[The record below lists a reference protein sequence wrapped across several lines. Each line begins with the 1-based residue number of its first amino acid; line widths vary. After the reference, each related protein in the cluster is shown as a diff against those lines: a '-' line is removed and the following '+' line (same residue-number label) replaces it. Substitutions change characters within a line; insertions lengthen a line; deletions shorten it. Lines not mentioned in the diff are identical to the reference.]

1 MKNRKVWVA
10 LCLAAALAA
19 TTGCGS
25 KSKDSSDAASTSSSS
40 AQSTSSASSTDSTSS
55 SSEEDTTPLVE
66 GDFEL
71 EDCITLC
78 DYKGLKLT
86 REVEAVT
93 DEDVEDYV
101 TSQMDAE
108 VVSDASA
115 VVEDGDTVNIDYEG
129 TKDGVAFDGGTA
141 TGYDL
146 VIGSDSFI
154 DGFEDGLIGMKAGE
168 SRDLDLTF
176 PEDYSAEDLAGQ
188 AVVFHVTVN
197 TISRVPD
204 LTDDWVLANTDGEF
218 TTAEEYRQNARETL
232 ETNNENTA
240 LQNLRQDAWTQL
252 EENSTFK
259 QLPSSYVEEGETTFE
274 ENVTQEASYYGYELE
289 DYIEAAGLTTEDYE
303 SRKEQYGR
311 SAAKSRL
318 LLDALVKAENIST
331 EDEEYTEALNTL
343 AESYGMD
350 ADSMVE
356 SYGQDTVEQYI
367 LTSLVLD
374 RVISYAEVTDATAE

>member
-1 MKNRKVWVA
+1 MKNRKALLV

-19 TTGCGS
+19 TGCGN
-25 KSKDSSDAASTSSSS
+25 KGKDSSEAT
-40 AQSTSSASSTDSTSS
+40 STSSAESASSASSADSTST
-55 SSEEDTTPLVE
+55 SEEDTTPLVD

-93 DEDVEDYV
+93 DEDVESYI
-101 TSQMDAE
+101 TSMMSPE
-108 VVSDASA
+108 VVTDASA
-115 VVEDGDTVNIDYEG
+115 VVEEGDTVNIDYEG
-129 TKDGVAFDGGTA
+129 TKDGVAFDGGTS

-176 PEDYSAEDLAGQ
+176 PEDYQAEDLAGA

-204 LTDDWVLANTDGEF
+204 LTDAWVVANTDGEY
-218 TTAEEYRQNARETL
+218 TTAEEYRQNARENL

-240 LQNLRQDAWTQL
+240 LQNLRQTVWTQL

-259 QLPSSYVEEGETTFE
+259 QLPSSYVEEGQTEFE
-274 ENVTQEASYYGYELE
+274 NNVTQEASYYGYELE
-289 DYIEAAGLTTEDYE
+289 EYVENAGLTMDEYN
-303 SRKEQYGR
+303 SKKEQYGR
-311 SAAKSRL
+311 SVAKSRL
-318 LLDALVKAENIST
+318 LLDALVQAEKVST
-331 EDEEYTEALNTL
+331 EDQEYKEALDTL
-343 AESYGMD
+343 AESYSMD
-350 ADSMVE
+350 ADTLVDT
-356 SYGQDTVEQYI
+356 YGQDTVEQYI

-374 RVISYAEVTDATAE
+374 RVIGYADVTDATAAE

>member
-1 MKNRKVWVA
+1 MKNRKALLV

-19 TTGCGS
+19 TGCGN
-25 KSKDSSDAASTSSSS
+25 KGKNSSEAT
-40 AQSTSSASSTDSTSS
+40 STSSAETASSASSADSTST
-55 SSEEDTTPLVE
+55 SEEDTTPLVD

-93 DEDVEDYV
+93 DEDVESYI
-101 TSQMDAE
+101 TSMMSPE
-108 VVSDASA
+108 VVTDASA
-115 VVEDGDTVNIDYEG
+115 VVEEGDTVNIDYEG
-129 TKDGVAFDGGTA
+129 TKDGVAFDGGTS

-176 PEDYSAEDLAGQ
+176 PEDYQAEDLAGA

-204 LTDDWVLANTDGEF
+204 LTDAWVVANTDGEY
-218 TTAEEYRQNARETL
+218 TTAEEYRQNARENL

-240 LQNLRQDAWTQL
+240 LQNLRQTVWTQL

-259 QLPSSYVEEGETTFE
+259 QLPSSYVEEGQTEFE
-274 ENVTQEASYYGYELE
+274 DNVTQEASYYGYELE
-289 DYIEAAGLTTEDYE
+289 EYVENAGLTMDEYN
-303 SRKEQYGR
+303 SKKEQYGR
-311 SAAKSRL
+311 SVAKSRL
-318 LLDALVKAENIST
+318 LLDALVQAEKVST
-331 EDEEYTEALNTL
+331 EDQEYKEALDTL
-343 AESYGMD
+343 AESYSMD
-350 ADSMVE
+350 ADTLVDT
-356 SYGQDTVEQYI
+356 YGQDTVEQYI

-374 RVISYAEVTDATAE
+374 RVIGYADVTDATAAE

>member
-1 MKNRKVWVA
+1 MKNRKALLV

-19 TTGCGS
+19 TGCGN
-25 KSKDSSDAASTSSSS
+25 KGKDSSEAT
-40 AQSTSSASSTDSTSS
+40 STSSAETASSASSADSTST
-55 SSEEDTTPLVE
+55 SEEDTTPLVD

-93 DEDVEDYV
+93 DEDVESYI
-101 TSQMDAE
+101 TSMMSPE
-108 VVSDASA
+108 VVTDASA
-115 VVEDGDTVNIDYEG
+115 VVEEGDTVNIDYEG
-129 TKDGVAFDGGTA
+129 TKDGVAFDGGTS

-176 PEDYSAEDLAGQ
+176 PEDYQAEDLAGA

-204 LTDDWVLANTDGEF
+204 LTDAWVVANTDGEY
-218 TTAEEYRQNARETL
+218 TTAAEYRQNARENL

-240 LQNLRQDAWTQL
+240 LQNLRQTVWTQL

-259 QLPSSYVEEGETTFE
+259 QLPSSYVEEGQTEFE
-274 ENVTQEASYYGYELE
+274 DNVTQEASYYGYELE
-289 DYIEAAGLTTEDYE
+289 EYVENAGLTMDEYN
-303 SRKEQYGR
+303 SKKEQYGR
-311 SAAKSRL
+311 SVAKSRL
-318 LLDALVKAENIST
+318 LLDALVQAEKVST
-331 EDEEYTEALNTL
+331 EDQEYKEALDTL
-343 AESYGMD
+343 AESYSMD
-350 ADSMVE
+350 ADTLVDT
-356 SYGQDTVEQYI
+356 YGQDTVEQYI

-374 RVISYAEVTDATAE
+374 RVIGYADVTDATAAE

>member
-1 MKNRKVWVA
+1 MKNRKALLV

-19 TTGCGS
+19 AGCGN
-25 KSKDSSDAASTSSSS
+25 KGKDSSEAT
-40 AQSTSSASSTDSTSS
+40 STSSAETASSASSADSTST
-55 SSEEDTTPLVE
+55 SEEDTTPLVD

-93 DEDVEDYV
+93 DEDVESYI
-101 TSQMDAE
+101 TSMMSPE
-108 VVSDASA
+108 VVTDASA
-115 VVEDGDTVNIDYEG
+115 VVEEGDTVNIDYEG
-129 TKDGVAFDGGTA
+129 TKDGVAFDGGTS

-176 PEDYSAEDLAGQ
+176 PEDYQAEDLAGA

-204 LTDDWVLANTDGEF
+204 LTDAWVVANTDGEY
-218 TTAEEYRQNARETL
+218 TTAAEYRQNARENL

-240 LQNLRQDAWTQL
+240 LQNLRQTVWTQL

-259 QLPSSYVEEGETTFE
+259 QLPSSYVEEGQTEFE
-274 ENVTQEASYYGYELE
+274 DNVTQEASYYGYELE
-289 DYIEAAGLTTEDYE
+289 EYVENAGLTMDEYN
-303 SRKEQYGR
+303 SKKEQYGR
-311 SAAKSRL
+311 SVAKSRL
-318 LLDALVKAENIST
+318 LLDALVQAEKVST
-331 EDEEYTEALNTL
+331 EDQEYKEALDTL
-343 AESYGMD
+343 AESYSMD
-350 ADSMVE
+350 ADTLVDT
-356 SYGQDTVEQYI
+356 YGQDTVEQYI

-374 RVISYAEVTDATAE
+374 RVIGYADVTDATAAE

>member
-1 MKNRKVWVA
+1 MKNRKALLV

-19 TTGCGS
+19 TGCGN
-25 KSKDSSDAASTSSSS
+25 KGKDSSEAT
-40 AQSTSSASSTDSTSS
+40 STSSAETASSASSADSTST
-55 SSEEDTTPLVE
+55 SEEDTTPLVD

-93 DEDVEDYV
+93 DEDVESYI
-101 TSQMDAE
+101 TSMMSPE
-108 VVSDASA
+108 VVTDASA
-115 VVEDGDTVNIDYEG
+115 VVEEGDTVNIDYEG
-129 TKDGVAFDGGTA
+129 TKDGVAFDGGTS

-176 PEDYSAEDLAGQ
+176 PEDYQAEDLAGA

-204 LTDDWVLANTDGEF
+204 LTDAWVVANTDGEY
-218 TTAEEYRQNARETL
+218 TTAAEYRQNARENL

-240 LQNLRQDAWTQL
+240 LQNLRQTVWTQL

-259 QLPSSYVEEGETTFE
+259 QLPSSYVEEGQTEFE
-274 ENVTQEASYYGYELE
+274 DNVTQEASYYGYELE
-289 DYIEAAGLTTEDYE
+289 DYVVNAGLTMDEYN
-303 SRKEQYGR
+303 SKKEQYGR
-311 SAAKSRL
+311 SVAKSRL
-318 LLDALVKAENIST
+318 LLDALVQAEKVST
-331 EDEEYTEALNTL
+331 EDQEYKEALDTL
-343 AESYGMD
+343 AESYSMD
-350 ADSMVE
+350 ADTLVDT
-356 SYGQDTVEQYI
+356 YGQDTVEQYI

-374 RVISYAEVTDATAE
+374 RVIGYADVTDATAAE